1 MRHMADFSSE
11 SLDLQK
17 KVKEEDDNIKPM
29 KEFESPEKLYDELI
43 ASVRKY
49 HPSTDI
55 SLIEK
60 AYHVARDAH
69 EGQARKSGEP
79 YICLL
84 YTSSAWHAVSEPVL
98 PACASQKKKMHTA
111 M

>member
-49 HPSTDI
+49 HPSI
-55 SLIEK
+55 VCCN
-60 AYHVARDAH
+60 YF
-69 EGQARKSGEP
+69 SG
-79 YICLL
+79 
-84 YTSSAWHAVSEPVL
+84 VRVG
-98 PACASQKKKMHTA
+98 
-111 M
+111 

>member
-1 MRHMADFSSE
+1 MADFSSE

-69 EGQARKSGEP
+69 EGAIYHPSIVCCDYFSGVR
-79 YICLL
+79 
-84 YTSSAWHAVSEPVL
+84 AG
-98 PACASQKKKMHTA
+98 
-111 M
+111 

>member
-1 MRHMADFSSE
+1 MADFSSE

-49 HPSTDI
+49 HPSTPRLRPRRPRLRPRGRGRTI
-55 SLIEK
+55 FRSRQI
-60 AYHVARDAH
+60 YH
-69 EGQARKSGEP
+69 
-79 YICLL
+79 
-84 YTSSAWHAVSEPVL
+84 
-98 PACASQKKKMHTA
+98 
-111 M
+111 